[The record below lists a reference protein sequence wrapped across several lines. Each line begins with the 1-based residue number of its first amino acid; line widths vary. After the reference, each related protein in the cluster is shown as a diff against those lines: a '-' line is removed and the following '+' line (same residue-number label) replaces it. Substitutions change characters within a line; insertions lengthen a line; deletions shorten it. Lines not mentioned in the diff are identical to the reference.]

1 MFLTRLA
8 FKNLTRHKNRTL
20 ITAVIIAFAIFFY
33 ILMDSLVGGMADMSY
48 KTIIDYEA
56 GHLQVAD
63 TEYWE
68 EEDKLKLENLFTVDR
83 QMIAAIQSIP
93 GYIGSSPEL
102 AFQARLNNGSDE
114 LPVIGKGIRLEN
126 FQRVF
131 ALEDQFVE
139 GSFFAPGEDQAV
151 LGKKLAEL
159 MDFEVG
165 DYLTLVVKDKN
176 ETFNTI
182 EAQICGLVHTSN
194 PNVNQNIVYL
204 PLALVQQTLNVGDQV
219 SKVVIRMEKQNS
231 AARVAAELEKELKV
245 DGSMRLGVYPWNEQ
259 EAVSFIEAQNIENQ
273 VILFIILSIAAIA
286 IINTVILAALERR
299 EEIGMMKAMGLR
311 NSEVVY
317 TFVLE
322 STGIGILGGM
332 IGVLMGVCGVWLM
345 IAYGIDFEALYGM
358 DLASFGMPVIGKV
371 YGVWNPVSFIKVV
384 SFGIIVSFISSIFP
398 AYWAADKDPVKT
410 IYHR

>member
-1 MFLTRLA
+1 MLLTRLA
-8 FKNLTRHKNRTL
+8 CKNLARHKNRTL
-20 ITAVIIAFAIFFY
+20 ITSIIIAFAIFFY
-33 ILMDSLVGGMADMSY
+33 ILMDSLVGGMTEMSY
-48 KTIIDYEA
+48 STLIDYET

-63 TEYWE
+63 QEYWA
-68 EEDKLKLENLFTVDR
+68 EEDKLKLENLFTVDE
-83 QMIAAIQSIP
+83 QMMVFIQSIP

-114 LPVIGKGIRLEN
+114 LPVIGKGVRLEN
-126 FQRVF
+126 FQTVF

-139 GSFFAPGEDQAV
+139 GSFFTPGEDQV
-151 LGKKLAEL
+151 FLGKRLAEL
-159 MDFEVG
+159 MDLEVG

-182 EAQICGLVHTSN
+182 EAQICGLAHTSN

-204 PLALVQQTLNVGDQV
+204 PLDLAQQALNVGEQV
-219 SKVVIRMEKQNS
+219 SKVVIRMEKQNL
-231 AARVAAELEKELKV
+231 APGVAAELEEELNAG
-245 DGSMRLGVYPWNEQ
+245 GSVRLGVYPWNEL
-259 EAVSFIEAQNIENQ
+259 EAISFVEAQNIENQ

-317 TFVLE
+317 VFVLE
-322 STGIGILGGM
+322 STGIGVLGGI
-332 IGVLMGVCGVWLM
+332 IGVIMGVCGVWLM

-371 YGVWNPVSFIKVV
+371 YGVWNPVSFAKVV
-384 SFGIIVSFISSIFP
+384 AFGIIVSFISSVFP